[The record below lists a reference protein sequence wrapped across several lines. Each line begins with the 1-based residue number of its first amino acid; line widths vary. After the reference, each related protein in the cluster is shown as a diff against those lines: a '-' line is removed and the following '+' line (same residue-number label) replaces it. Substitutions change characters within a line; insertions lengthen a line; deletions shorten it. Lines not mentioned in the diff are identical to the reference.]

1 MSDRYS
7 PRPMG
12 ALRVSLLGSFR
23 ASVGDAALPAG
34 GVKQRAV
41 LAMLALRAGDT
52 VPESR
57 LIDGIWGDET
67 PSAVRSS
74 LQVYVAHWRRVLGES
89 GAGARIEREGVGYR
103 LVMEPAD
110 VDVNRYASL
119 VALGRAA
126 LADERFVVAASRFD
140 EAQALWRGDALQDFE
155 GMPFHQWETVS
166 LESARVQALADRS
179 EALLGAGRGS
189 ELVALLEGLVA
200 RYPFEERFS
209 AQLMHALYR
218 SGRQVDAL
226 RVCEQTRSGLV
237 EVGIEVGPLLRSME
251 QRVLQQDPSLE
262 SKASPFTP
270 ASPPEP
276 LTSLIGREQQV
287 ADLVHLSSRGGN
299 RLVTLT
305 GPGGVGKSRLVLE
318 VANRVVEEGWMPVAY
333 LALNEALD
341 ASVVPQAINGAFG
354 VPESWRERPVAE
366 VARMLGDSP
375 LLVVVDGAEHVL
387 GAVRNAIS
395 DLLQHGRQLHVLVTS
410 RVALGLNGERQV
422 PLDPLVCRADGGVAL
437 RSAPAVALFIER
449 AERFQSGLVFDDDA
463 VRVIAEI
470 CEGVDG
476 LPLAIEL
483 AAARSGTMGVDGLR
497 RRLGSRLDLLAAP
510 HQAGMQRHRSLREV
524 IAWSHGLLSVEA
536 QRLLARLSVLSGGFE
551 LEHVE
556 EMWGDLEAGASL
568 IDSFE
573 ELDRHSMLARVPG
586 QSAPRFRLLDTV
598 REFAV
603 GQLAQLGVTE
613 DAYLRLLRWVHARVD
628 AVGGRVGAGAKQFDH
643 LALEVDNARAAVAW
657 ALEHASADTAADLCN
672 KLYVWW
678 MGLGRRVELL
688 AWMKQCLTRLE
699 AAGVKDALLL
709 LLCGLVLSHHGS
721 YGESNDLLRQALAV
735 PNELTEDNLLQGSLC
750 LAENLA
756 ALGDCSAA
764 RSVLVSCQASP
775 LPNKGQHLVRLR
787 FSSGFIATL
796 SGDFEL
802 AKGEYR
808 TVIES
813 REGIEWPE
821 ARAKALAALA
831 EALRLNAEFEASLEA
846 AQEAV
851 LIGESINSAE
861 VLEFAFGQLALT
873 GAAMGDIALAV
884 RSSEKCLGSIVDG
897 DPDRESIARAALAS
911 SIVARLAPEGTVS
924 ADLGAAAEA
933 LLDSLTRGATGVAL
947 TRYEAEREG
956 SLPRNGAAGGEASE
970 EHPERLVAALSQA
983 LKAARSFGTTDN

>member
-1 MSDRYS
+1 
-7 PRPMG
+7 MG

-166 LESARVQALADRS
+166 LESARVQALADRTD
-179 EALLGAGRGS
+179 ALLGAGRGS

-226 RVCEQTRSGLV
+226 RVCEQTRSVLV

-270 ASPPEP
+270 AVPPEP

-305 GPGGVGKSRLVLE
+305 GPGGVGKSRLALE

-387 GAVRNAIS
+387 GSVRNAIS

-603 GQLAQLGVTE
+603 GQLAQLGETE

-657 ALEHASADTAADLCN
+657 ALEHAAADTAADLCN

-678 MGLGRRVELL
+678 MVSGRAEEIGRWLRDGLNRESLPALRRAWLLLYLGRVDGRKDRVDQSQRALTEADAIFRSLGDFDGVVHALTSTVENLVHERRFEEAALATSEALALSTDSFEPEVRCRALHAACWLSGSTGDLDRSRAFASDLLQETSAAGLIDFEAKTLADL
-688 AWMKQCLTRLE
+688 AWIDRV
-699 AAGVKDALLL
+699 AGNSQSAFDWAGRAVSRALVART
-709 LLCGLVLSHHGS
+709 GG
-721 YGESNDLLRQALAV
+721 AV
-735 PNELTEDNLLQGSLC
+735 VSAYTEVSFAC
-750 LAENLA
+750 LALSAYPAGIRAASA
-756 ALGDCSAA
+756 ALTFESGDDLSPT
-764 RSVLVSCQASP
+764 SVL
-775 LPNKGQHLVRLR
+775 RL
-787 FSSGFIATL
+787 AL
-796 SGDFEL
+796 
-802 AKGEYR
+802 
-808 TVIES
+808 
-813 REGIEWPE
+813 
-821 ARAKALAALA
+821 ALAALA
-831 EALRLNAEFEASLEA
+831 EGLGDDEVHHLATA
-846 AQEAV
+846 
-851 LIGESINSAE
+851 LIGT
-861 VLEFAFGQLALT
+861 VR
-873 GAAMGDIALAV
+873 AV
-884 RSSEKCLGSIVDG
+884 N
-897 DPDRESIARAALAS
+897 
-911 SIVARLAPEGTVS
+911 
-924 ADLGAAAEA
+924 
-933 LLDSLTRGATGVAL
+933 VAL
-947 TRYEAEREG
+947 TVWPADEPLVGRIYRELRE
-956 SLPRNGAAGGEASE
+956 SAQVVEMQATD
-970 EHPERLVAALSQA
+970 VDALRQ
-983 LKAARSFGTTDN
+983 ARSLGKWLQHNRVADQLSG